1 MNATSIESVLRRG
14 AIAGAVGSVLIH
26 LSAVLSILAVAIPD
40 VGFELTFP
48 VEVELGLTDATEVAA
63 AAAAAPPES
72 TEASGATD
80 PASSASGPR
89 TDAGVAFDAAT
100 SDGGA
105 PDAGVDAGRR
115 RRRDAGVDAP
125 PPLLASEDGTGAGG
139 PDGTGTSPVAFL
151 PAGAQVA
158 LRVDLDRVRASE
170 VRPEVEALL
179 AALPDWEALLSGS
192 GVEPV
197 RDFSRVLVAT
207 PNFDRRRI
215 VVAGRLVDGA
225 RPPREVAR
233 EMAAAHGERLEWGE
247 TSGVPTARWVT
258 PDGAPRRVALIGP
271 RHFVVASDEDLEAVL
286 AIATARTAA
295 APDVAPEGA
304 EPPEPPVDA
313 ADALLS
319 MVEGEALSLE
329 IEGARRFVGR
339 SPCPIPLRG
348 RLALAETVTDADSAP
363 TGVRL
368 ELVAHFDDEG
378 EAARADRCYLR
389 YVGLGR
395 ALFPPLTP
403 LLSRLETSTEDAAL
417 TLTSSMTFAEVRT
430 LLSFITERFAA
441 RRAAPPP
448 DPDPGAIPGGVMPTP
463 PPPGSPGEPPAPR
476 DLPVDPAPG

>member
-14 AIAGAVGSVLIH
+14 AIAGAVGSLLIH
-26 LSAVLSILAVAIPD
+26 LSAVVSMLAVAIPD

-72 TEASGATD
+72 TAASGSTD

-89 TDAGVAFDAAT
+89 TDAGVDFDSGA

-115 RRRDAGVDAP
+115 RRRDAGLDAP
-125 PPLLASEDGTGAGG
+125 PPLVATDDGTGTGG
-139 PDGTGTSPVAFL
+139 PDATGTSPVAFL

-158 LRVDLDRVRASE
+158 LRVDLDSVRASE
-170 VRPEVEALL
+170 LRPEVEALL

-207 PNFDRRRI
+207 PNFDRARI

-225 RPPREVAR
+225 RAPREVAAT
-233 EMAAAHGERLEWGE
+233 MASAHGERLEWSE
-247 TSGVPTARWVT
+247 TSGVPSARWVS

-271 RHFVVASDEDLEAVL
+271 RHFVVASDEDLERVL
-286 AIATARTAA
+286 AIATARTT
-295 APDVAPEGA
+295 APPEVPAGD
-304 EPPEPPVDA
+304 EPPEARIEA

-319 MVEGEALSLE
+319 MVEGEALTLE

-348 RLALAETVTDADSAP
+348 RLALVEAAAGADEPPSR
-363 TGVRL
+363 VRL
-368 ELVAHFDDEG
+368 EIIAHFDDAD
-378 EAARADRCYLR
+378 EATRADRCYLR

-403 LLSRLETSTEDAAL
+403 LLSRLETVTEDAAL
-417 TLTSSMTFAEVRT
+417 TITSSMTFAEMRV

-441 RRAAPPP
+441 RRAAPAP
-448 DPDPGAIPGGVMPTP
+448 DPDPGAGPGGSGMTP
-463 PPPGSPGEPPAPR
+463 APGGSAREPAAPR
-476 DLPVDPAPG
+476 DLPRDPPPG